1 MKHIDKTVHNVNKRN
16 LKCTLE
22 LRKKK
27 KCKIT
32 I

>member
-1 MKHIDKTVHNVNKRN
+1 MKHIDKTVHNVNERN

-22 LRKKK
+22 LRKK
-27 KCKIT
+27 CKIT

>member
-27 KCKIT
+27 CKIT